1 MGKIMSEQ
9 ILQSLD
15 DLKFHRGLFP
25 DIESFLLYQLLG
37 RILKKLH
44 GVPFDEIQHFF
55 SVFNQMEEGIAHLQN
70 SPIYDKIIEGKNK
83 YLDHFW
89 SNIDK
94 PITLSD
100 EKSEF
105 HDGLIISELLNSLKK
120 NHPDIPDLKDFSI
133 FYESMLPKIEDMDK
147 FIGLISLYFYYFA
160 VQKAIKLEIDEDI
173 NDESFRLGKVSIF
186 FYISYGI
193 IEFSSY
199 LKAEL
204 IGLKSKD
211 DEIKDKRI
219 NSGKKGAA
227 LAHEKKAIVKRE
239 LIEAYIPVK
248 EKEGKVNKSKFVY
261 DFIENLPPEKRRAFT
276 PTNIHRNL
284 SNTLT
289 DFDKNRISP
298 QIWPIND
305 N

>member
-1 MGKIMSEQ
+1 MSEQ

-25 DIESFLLYQLLG
+25 DIESFLLYQLLS
-37 RILKKLH
+37 RILRKLQ

-55 SVFNQMEEGIAHLQN
+55 SVFNEMDEGIKHIQ
-70 SPIYDKIIEGKNK
+70 SDPIYDQIIEGKNK
-83 YLDHFW
+83 FLDHFW
-89 SNIDK
+89 SNIDQ
-94 PITLSD
+94 PIILSD
-100 EKSEF
+100 EKSDF
-105 HDGLIISELLNSLKK
+105 HDGLIISELLKSLKK
-120 NHPDIPDLKDFSI
+120 SQPDIPDLKDFSV
-133 FYESMLPKIEDMDK
+133 FYESMLPKIEDTDK
-147 FIGLISLYFYYFA
+147 FIGLIALYFYYFA
-160 VQKAIKLEIDEDI
+160 VQKAIKLETNDEI
-173 NDESFRLGKVSIF
+173 NDTNFRLGKVSIF

-211 DEIKDKRI
+211 DEIKDKRV

-239 LIEAYIPVK
+239 LIKAYIPVK
-248 EKEGKVNKSKFVY
+248 EKEGKVNKSQFVY
-261 DFIENLPPEKRRAFT
+261 EFIENLSQEKRRAFT

-298 QIWPIND
+298 QIWPTKD